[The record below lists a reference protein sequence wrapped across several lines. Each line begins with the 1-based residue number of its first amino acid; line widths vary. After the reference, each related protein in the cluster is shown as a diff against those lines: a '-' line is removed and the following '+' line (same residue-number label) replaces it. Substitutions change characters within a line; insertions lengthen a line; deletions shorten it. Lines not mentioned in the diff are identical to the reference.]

1 MYDLIGDV
9 HGYATPL
16 RNLLRKLGYEERQ
29 DVWRHPE
36 RTVIFLGDFIDR
48 GPEQLETVRIARGMV
63 EAGAAL
69 AVMGNHE
76 FNAIAFAS
84 ETSEGSG
91 QYLRQHSDKNRNQ
104 HAAFLRAVGILEPNS
119 MTAEQ
124 SKIIEWFKTLP
135 VYLDLDG
142 LRVIHACWHRPSLD
156 ALAPHLDSEQRIRE
170 DAWPDVTCEG
180 SSAYEAAET
189 LLKGLEIE
197 LPGDMEFLDKD
208 NNPRRNIRV
217 RFWETNKI
225 TYRDLAIVPPD
236 VIERIPHEPVP
247 EDILPGYDGDK
258 PLFVGHYWLTG
269 EPAPLTP
276 HIACLDYSIAGIN
289 TGLGEAGKLCAY
301 RWEGETE
308 LRGERFVWVSR

>member
-84 ETSEGSG
+84 ETSEGPG

-104 HAAFLRAVGILEPNS
+104 DAAFLRAVGVLEPNS

-124 SKIIEWFKTLP
+124 SKIIEW
-135 VYLDLDG
+135 
-142 LRVIHACWHRPSLD
+142 
-156 ALAPHLDSEQRIRE
+156 
-170 DAWPDVTCEG
+170 
-180 SSAYEAAET
+180 
-189 LLKGLEIE
+189 
-197 LPGDMEFLDKD
+197 
-208 NNPRRNIRV
+208 RR
-217 RFWETNKI
+217 K
-225 TYRDLAIVPPD
+225 
-236 VIERIPHEPVP
+236 
-247 EDILPGYDGDK
+247 
-258 PLFVGHYWLTG
+258 
-269 EPAPLTP
+269 
-276 HIACLDYSIAGIN
+276 HIASNAG
-289 TGLGEAGKLCAY
+289 TRLFLQV
-301 RWEGETE
+301 R
-308 LRGERFVWVSR
+308 